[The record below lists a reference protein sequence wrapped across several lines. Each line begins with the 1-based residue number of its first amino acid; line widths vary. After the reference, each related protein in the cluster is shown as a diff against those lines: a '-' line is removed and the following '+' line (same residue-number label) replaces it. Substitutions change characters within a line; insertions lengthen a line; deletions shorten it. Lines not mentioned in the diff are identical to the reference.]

1 MPLFCIVRELSAWH
15 AVHSSL
21 VCAKPD
27 DPRIM
32 MTKATNTEDA
42 LRYILAVEFSVEFFI
57 TKVIDEKVYKLQLR
71 GVNPYANENY
81 S

>member
-1 MPLFCIVRELSAWH
+1 
-15 AVHSSL
+15 
-21 VCAKPD
+21 
-27 DPRIM
+27 